1 MVIQISLL
9 LTARDLDK
17 QLTRGHSLLRTV
29 RIEPPAK
36 IPVLI
41 QAPVPGGH
49 LLALG
54 KHSFVGGT
62 RAEISHHKGVKCHSH
77 FQKGS
82 NAEPRD
88 YRPVRVALVS

>member
-1 MVIQISLL
+1 MVIQIFSLL
-9 LTARDLDK
+9 SARDLDK
-17 QLTRGHSLLRTV
+17 QLTRGHSLLRTA

-36 IPVLI
+36 IPV
-41 QAPVPGGH
+41 QAPVPGGR

-82 NAEPRD
+82 EAEPRD
-88 YRPVRVALVS
+88 YGPVSVALVS